1 VEFLYLLFV
10 VRGLDRIASEY
21 IFCACNQA
29 LLPILDLIGV
39 NIKLL
44 GQFSQGVVGLSEV
57 ASRLVFPAKRCFP
70 ASRNSLLQR

>member
-29 LLPILDLIGV
+29 LLPILNLIGV
-39 NIKLL
+39 NIELL
-44 GQFSQGVVGLSEV
+44 AQLSQGVVALHGRQCHL
-57 ASRLVFPAKRCFP
+57 RLEGR
-70 ASRNSLLQR
+70 